1 MKKGGSMDEQKIYSK
16 EELMSEM
23 YKHYELQK
31 ELCDLKYT
39 DAMDIEKNP
48 ELHAICLSSKK
59 GNVTLK
65 EYNQQVYALSRTIS
79 TLILLQKSQLPVDEN
94 DSNEDELIE

>member
-1 MKKGGSMDEQKIYSK
+1 MDEHKNYSK

-23 YKHYELQK
+23 YKHYEIQK
-31 ELCDLKYT
+31 NLCDLKYK
-39 DAMDIEKNP
+39 DAMEIEEDPKLH
-48 ELHAICLSSKK
+48 ELCIKSKK

-79 TLILLQKSQLPVDEN
+79 TLILLQKSQLPVDGNE
-94 DSNEDELIE
+94 SSEDELIE